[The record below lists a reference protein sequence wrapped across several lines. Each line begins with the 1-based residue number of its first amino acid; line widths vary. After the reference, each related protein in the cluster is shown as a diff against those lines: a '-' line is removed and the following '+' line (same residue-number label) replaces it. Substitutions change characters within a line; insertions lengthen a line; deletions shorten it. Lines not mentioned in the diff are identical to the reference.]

1 MQLLKFANHLCRA
14 AGRYIRIVRNGLGDL
29 VTGVVGH
36 IVLQH
41 IQNELFF
48 DRLPHTVNVEGVE
61 TAVAVPRTE
70 HFQRRGLGGG
80 GECEEREVFV
90 LALLDEVADQLILR
104 INFIFC
110 LAFDLS
116 VFLEGGF
123 CISKS
128 SFQLH
133 GCGAGLAGMGF
144 INDHSEVAPGCLFHF
159 LIDDRELL
167 QRGDDDS
174 DAVIDGIFQ
183 VLGGFIL
190 ADGFH

>member
-1 MQLLKFANHLCRA
+1 M
-14 AGRYIRIVRNGLGDL
+14 
-29 VTGVVGH
+29 
-36 IVLQH
+36 
-41 IQNELFF
+41 
-48 DRLPHTVNVEGVE
+48 
-61 TAVAVPRTE
+61 
-70 HFQRRGLGGG
+70 
-80 GECEEREVFV
+80 

-110 LAFDLS
+110 LAFNFS
-116 VFLEGGF
+116 IFLEGGF
-123 CISKS
+123 CISES
-128 SFQLH
+128 GFQLH
-133 GCGAGLAGMGF
+133 GGCAGLAGMGF